1 MNKSRKFDGDA
12 KGLSARS
19 VVMSGADKVYMEP
32 EGYAPAFV
40 RAKGSRNPNV
50 EPAADKRKG
59 MTRGMSYG
67 RVSLETNPT
76 NEEGTP

>member
-1 MNKSRKFDGDA
+1 MNKSRRFSADA

-19 VVMSGADKVYMEP
+19 VVLAGADKIYMEP
-32 EGYAPAFV
+32 NEYAPAFV

-50 EPAADKRKG
+50 EKAAERRKG

-67 RVSLETNPT
+67 RVMSESNPT
-76 NEEGTP
+76 NEETAT